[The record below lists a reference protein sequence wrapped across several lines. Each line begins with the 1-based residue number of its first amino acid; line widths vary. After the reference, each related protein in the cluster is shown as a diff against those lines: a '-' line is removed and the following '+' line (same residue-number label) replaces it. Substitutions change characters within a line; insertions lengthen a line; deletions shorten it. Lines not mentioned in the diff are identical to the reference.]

1 MKLNIEGIKSQLGEY
16 FKNGDVKFISFID
29 AEKKQISAKITHPE
43 VNIVEVVNVNIFPQ
57 ENCVLFEMTADN
69 KSIFIITDT
78 YDNSLGLAFTQ
89 WFKPILRNIINNK
102 YELKGEVISDELL
115 GTDYCQVR
123 NDGIIPFINLTE
135 MPKMEFT
142 IL

>member
-1 MKLNIEGIKSQLGEY
+1 MNIEGAKSQLGEY
-16 FKNGDVKFISFID
+16 FKNGNVKFVSFID

-57 ENCVLFEMTADN
+57 ENCVILEMTADN
-69 KSIFIITDT
+69 RSIFTIDDT
-78 YDNSLGLAFTQ
+78 YNNSLGLAFTQ
-89 WFKPILRNIINNK
+89 WFKPILRDIVNNK
-102 YELKGEVISDELL
+102 YELEGVVISDELL

-123 NDGIIPFINLTE
+123 SDGIMPFVNLTE

>member
-1 MKLNIEGIKSQLGEY
+1 MNIEGIKSQLGEY
-16 FKNGDVKFISFID
+16 FKNGDVKFVSFID

-57 ENCVLFEMTADN
+57 ESRVAFEMTADN
-69 KSIFIITDT
+69 RSIFTTDDT
-78 YDNSLGLAFTQ
+78 YNNSLGLAFTQ
-89 WFKPILRNIINNK
+89 WFKPILRDIVNNK
-102 YELKGEVISDELL
+102 YELEGEVISDELL

-123 NDGIIPFINLTE
+123 SDGIIPFINLTE
-135 MPKMEFT
+135 MPKIEFT